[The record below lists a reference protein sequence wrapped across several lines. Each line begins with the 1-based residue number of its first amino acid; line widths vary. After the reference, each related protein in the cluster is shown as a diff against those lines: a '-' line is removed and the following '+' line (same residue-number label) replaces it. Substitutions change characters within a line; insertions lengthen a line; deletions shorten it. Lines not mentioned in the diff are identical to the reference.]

1 VADGEMNVNELMEKV
16 NAGMFA
22 GESVFS
28 KEEFDAGLQELQ
40 DKNKILV
47 VEDTGIVVNMSG

>member
-1 VADGEMNVNELMEKV
+1 MADGEINVNDLMEKV

-28 KEEFDAGLQELQ
+28 KVEFDAGLQELQ
-40 DKNKILV
+40 DKNKIMVL
-47 VEDTGIVVNMSG
+47 EDTGIVVNMSG